1 MLMSE
6 SEHEKIT
13 YLQWA
18 ADPRSGLPEE
28 KRREA
33 VNEILGL
40 LRIQVDEYRQGKR
53 EAVSRPLQQAVTELA
68 LPIFADPDPL
78 SAMDHFLRGKRKRG
92 KRAVNADRDFRI
104 AVQVAHKVKTEGMS
118 LDDACAF
125 VAELGKKQRKL
136 KLSPERIE
144 NIYKAHLAEAKVE
157 VALQMLQANAV
168 CEPGK
173 PPEDGGSA

>member
-33 VNEILGL
+33 VNEFLAL
-40 LRIQVDEYRQGKR
+40 LRTQVSEYRQGKR
-53 EAVSRPLQQAVTELA
+53 GAVSRLLQQAVTGFA

-104 AVQVAHKVKTEGMS
+104 AVQVAHKMKTEGMS

-125 VAELGKKQRKL
+125 VAELGKKERKF
-136 KLSPERIE
+136 KLTSDRIE
-144 NIYKAHLAEAKVE
+144 NIYKARSAEAK
-157 VALQMLQANAV
+157 AQAAMQMLEANTVSA
-168 CEPGK
+168 PS
-173 PPEDGGSA
+173 GSPRDAGSS